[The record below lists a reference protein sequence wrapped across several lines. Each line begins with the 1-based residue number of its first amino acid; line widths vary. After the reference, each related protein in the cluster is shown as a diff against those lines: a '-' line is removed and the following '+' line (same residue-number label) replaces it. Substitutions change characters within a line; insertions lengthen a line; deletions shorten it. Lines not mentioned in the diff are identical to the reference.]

1 MLKSITKTKAYDSI
15 IKDTLGNRVIFH
27 IFIMLTKILKCLK
40 QRLLRIS
47 LRTYFMFNAI
57 SLLFSGAMK
66 IHIILSMFQHK
77 LLQSFDAFELID
89 EKEKS

>member
-1 MLKSITKTKAYDSI
+1 MLRPLTKTKAYDSI
-15 IKDTLGNRVIFH
+15 VKDILGNRVIFH

-77 LLQSFDAFELID
+77 LLQSFDAFKLID